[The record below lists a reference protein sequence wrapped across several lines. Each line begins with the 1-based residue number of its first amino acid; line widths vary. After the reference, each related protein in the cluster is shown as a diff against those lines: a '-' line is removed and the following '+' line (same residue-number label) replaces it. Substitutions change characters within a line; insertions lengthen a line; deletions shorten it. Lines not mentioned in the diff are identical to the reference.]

1 MGSHL
6 NTTIWVLIAF
16 MDGQLSI
23 LAVGQFLLE
32 FTLAKSSLGV
42 NSKQLVKSI
51 IMSLGEHHRNTSD
64 NQNAYDIPFS
74 R

>member
-1 MGSHL
+1 M
-6 NTTIWVLIAF
+6 IWVVIAF
-16 MDGQLSI
+16 MDGQLGI
-23 LAVGQFLLE
+23 WAVGQFVLE

-64 NQNAYDIPFS
+64 NQNAYYIPF
-74 R
+74 RR

>member
-1 MGSHL
+1 M
-6 NTTIWVLIAF
+6 IWVVIAF
-16 MDGQLSI
+16 MDGQLGSWT
-23 LAVGQFLLE
+23 VGQFVLE

-64 NQNAYDIPFS
+64 NQNAYDIPF
-74 R
+74 RR